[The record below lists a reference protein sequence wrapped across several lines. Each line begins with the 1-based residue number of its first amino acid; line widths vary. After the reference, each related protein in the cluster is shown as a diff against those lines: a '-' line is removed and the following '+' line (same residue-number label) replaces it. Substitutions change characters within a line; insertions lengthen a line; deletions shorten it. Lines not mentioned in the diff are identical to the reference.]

1 MFTFSFVRQCK
12 CFVPPFQ
19 FNMKM
24 RKLYNVTLAVI
35 IITLF
40 SFSSCRK
47 GGKCEQA
54 PNVNQSEIVVA
65 YKDKQSGKYLYTEV
79 NPLYN
84 KDSLKVYDE
93 NNNNLVLLF
102 VLNTIPNTSSR
113 YWEISFGNI
122 FNSQTDASSFN
133 SEICKNFIV
142 KYKYNETDTV
152 KACFK
157 SKRTEC
163 GSVFETLKVYH
174 KSVLIGSTSNTTGI
188 NVTINK
194 D

>member
-1 MFTFSFVRQCK
+1 
-12 CFVPPFQ
+12 
-19 FNMKM
+19 MKT

-65 YKDKQSGKYLYTEV
+65 FKDKQSGKYLYTEV

-84 KDSLKVYDE
+84 KDSLKVFDQ
-93 NNNNLVLLF
+93 NGNSLVILKLLRSAPD
-102 VLNTIPNTSSR
+102 NPSIGI
-113 YWEISFGNI
+113 YWLSFGNI
-122 FNSQTDASSFN
+122 FNSQTDENSFN

-142 KYKYNETDTV
+142 KYKYNEVDTV
-152 KACFK
+152 NACFK